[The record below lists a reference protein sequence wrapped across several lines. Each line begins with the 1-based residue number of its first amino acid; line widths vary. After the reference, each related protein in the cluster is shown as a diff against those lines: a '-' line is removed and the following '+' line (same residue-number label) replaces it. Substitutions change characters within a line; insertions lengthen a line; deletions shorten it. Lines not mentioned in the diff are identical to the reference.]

1 MKRFSIM
8 EEQAEDTQETP
19 LSSVKED
26 GQMNMT
32 FAQTSKE
39 KHCLPSVKEDESQGQ
54 GNSTSGG
61 ENTQV
66 LNAFQ
71 NDNPVKREISEDLRQ
86 SVSGSDEM
94 RAVEVS
100 RDIVSSPQKSFSASS
115 SEMEET
121 LDNDILHLTLLPYEV
136 ILHIFSFLDAK
147 FMICTVSKVCRKF
160 HHLINDVNF
169 WKARIRKRWPNKY
182 PAIPGEIYT
191 VVYIRLH
198 MCLYIYL
205 CTVVNSKNIKFV
217 FLCS

>member
-39 KHCLPSVKEDESQGQ
+39 KHCLPSVKEDESLGQ

-191 VVYIRLH
+191 VVYIRLY